1 MTARTITVDGIEY
14 VPADSARPDRTGSP
28 VRIVIL
34 QRGHVMVG
42 RWSTD
47 GDMCSLDDAAVIR
60 RWGTTKGLGQLD
72 GGPTAETVL
81 DPCGHVEF
89 HVLAVVASISV
100 DADAWAAHL

>member
-1 MTARTITVDGIEY
+1 MNHTITVDGTTY
-14 VPADSARPDRTGSP
+14 VPADTVRPDHTDSP

-60 RWGTTKGLGQLD
+60 RWGTTKGLGELAH
-72 GGPTAETVL
+72 GPTSNTVL
-81 DPCGHVEF
+81 DPAGHVEF
-89 HVLAVVASISV
+89 HVLATIATISV
-100 DADAWAAHL
+100 DADAWATHL